1 MEILI
6 KRTSRIRRELL
17 DKALREYLEKHPE
30 EAKDIV
36 QPEKKVEAKPTPGPD
51 WPGWRALSK
60 GEHKKGDWVVGT
72 KCSWNGT
79 ISNYEEKVP
88 ACHEEIPPY
97 KFEGKYQQNC
107 CREHD
112 LYVLM
117 AYTIEQIRYCNNRK
131 IYNDRTR
138 WGSPL
143 SVAELSKAMIEL
155 EDKTFKFYTEDNHL
169 NKYAAKVLT
178 FLEHPVFRIK
188 FPHVYGESVK
198 EALAKWRGMTPFIA
212 NMIVSDMVKRKITP
226 ERIAWA
232 YDIPREEVDRLHII
246 AAKQ

>member
-17 DKALREYLEKHPE
+17 DKALREYLEKHPD

-36 QPEKKVEAKPTPGPD
+36 QPMEKVEVKPKPGPE
-51 WPGWRALSK
+51 WPGWKALSK

-72 KCSWNGT
+72 KCSWNGST
-79 ISNYEEKVP
+79 SKYEEKVP

-97 KFEGKYQQNC
+97 EFDGKYQQNC

-117 AYTIEQIRYCNNRK
+117 AYTIEQIRYCNTRK
-131 IYNDRTR
+131 AYNLRTF
-138 WGSPL
+138 WCSPL
-143 SVAELSKAMIEL
+143 NVAQLASAMIKL
-155 EDKTFKFYTEDNHL
+155 EDKVFNFKKDDYNSQYI
-169 NKYAAKVLT
+169 NSVLS
-178 FLEHPVFRIK
+178 FLDHPVFKVK
-188 FPHVYGESVK
+188 FPHVYSDSVK
-198 EALAKWRGMTPFIA
+198 QALAEWRNPGPYMA

-232 YDIPREEVDRLHII
+232 YDLPKEEVDQLHIL
-246 AAKQ
+246 AAKK